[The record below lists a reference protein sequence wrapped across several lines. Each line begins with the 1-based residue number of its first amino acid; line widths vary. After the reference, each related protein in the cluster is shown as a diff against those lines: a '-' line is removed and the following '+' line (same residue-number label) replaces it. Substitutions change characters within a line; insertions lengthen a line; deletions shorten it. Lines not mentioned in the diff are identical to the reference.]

1 MLCKRECIAEEGDDS
16 DYSRSEYE
24 RAGAGFAKQNRSYT
38 QEPCYVKQGNEAN
51 EGIIANTK
59 HKREIDHI
67 YIVVTLFSFEG
78 TSKIFAKQKSLDMHT
93 ERKATTALEPRKRI
107 SASRSRFCGAKSAG
121 VMRNPVTLE

>member
-1 MLCKRECIAEEGDDS
+1 M
-16 DYSRSEYE
+16 

-67 YIVVTLFSFEG
+67 EYIVVTLFSFEG
-78 TSKIFAKQKSLDMHT
+78 ANPFGGDSKEAPPVPMPNTEVKLLNDDDTWRETARESSKLPELKILKITTEVVIF
-93 ERKATTALEPRKRI
+93 
-107 SASRSRFCGAKSAG
+107 G
-121 VMRNPVTLE
+121 VFREN